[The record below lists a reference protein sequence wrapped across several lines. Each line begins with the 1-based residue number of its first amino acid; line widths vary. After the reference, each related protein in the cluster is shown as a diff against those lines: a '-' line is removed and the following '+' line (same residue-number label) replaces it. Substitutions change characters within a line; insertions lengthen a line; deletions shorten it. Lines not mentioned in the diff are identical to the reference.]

1 MKNVF
6 LDTNVIIAII
16 FLINSHYL
24 KAKEVFELYQN
35 YYWSNGVV
43 RELNHRFGEKQINL
57 TKFNMDLKLFL
68 ENPEKDLYSNR
79 DLLNFVKNH
88 YSEKLLEDAKNS
100 IEPFWNNYIGVESR
114 VPFFNIKT
122 SIDFCLNDLR
132 ITCIV
137 NKQKLENKLVLAPQ
151 RNEDYPQI
159 DAMLESFGVHEED
172 RKIILDDHD
181 FACFSTQPVDFVTFD
196 DDCFNGAKN
205 IDLLCFNSVKGKYD
219 FRAS

>member
-1 MKNVF
+1 
-6 LDTNVIIAII
+6 
-16 FLINSHYL
+16 
-24 KAKEVFELYQN
+24 
-35 YYWSNGVV
+35 
-43 RELNHRFGEKQINL
+43 
-57 TKFNMDLKLFL
+57 MDLKLFL

-100 IEPFWNNYIGVESR
+100 IEPFWNNYIGVESM

-172 RKIILDDHD
+172 RKIILDGHD

>member
-6 LDTNVIIAII
+6 LDTNVLIAII

-43 RELNHRFGEKQINL
+43 RELNLRFGEKQINL
-57 TKFNMDLKLFL
+57 TKFYMDLKLFL

-88 YSEKLLEDAKNS
+88 YSEKLFEDAKNS
-100 IEPFWNNYIGVESR
+100 IEPFWNNYIGVESM

-122 SIDFCLNDLR
+122 SINFCLNDLR
-132 ITCIV
+132 IT
-137 NKQKLENKLVLAPQ
+137 
-151 RNEDYPQI
+151 
-159 DAMLESFGVHEED
+159 
-172 RKIILDDHD
+172 
-181 FACFSTQPVDFVTFD
+181 
-196 DDCFNGAKN
+196 
-205 IDLLCFNSVKGKYD
+205 
-219 FRAS
+219 